1 MLVCHCSH
9 VAAYVIAHM
18 LRHVSRYMSANTY
31 QGGSVTNAFPDGMEV
46 TSVDRYVLPA
56 AQASTLARSGRR
68 MNLRARC
75 VGRAVTPTLLL
86 EHLRVLLAAQAST
99 PTVRCKHMNL
109 LASCVGLGIIRPRS
123 EQLRA
128 KIVGRALTPTLLLEH
143 LHASRVGRASTL
155 MSQHPSVPVAAQAST
170 LARSEQRMNLFVR
183 NVVQASIALKV
194 PSKSFLH
201 AFKAHLLHQITLTA
215 RT

>member
-1 MLVCHCSH
+1 VLVCHCSH

-18 LRHVSRYMSANTY
+18 LRPVSRYMSANTY
-31 QGGSVTNAFPDGMEV
+31 QYSGRVTNALSDGMEV
-46 TSVDRYVLPA
+46 TSVGRYVLPA
-56 AQASTLARSGRR
+56 AQASTLARSGR
-68 MNLRARC
+68 LRASC

-99 PTVRCKHMNL
+99 PTVRCKHMSL

-155 MSQHPSVPVAAQAST
+155 MSQQPSVPVAAQAST

-183 NVVQASIALKV
+183 YVVQASIALKV

-201 AFKAHLLHQITLTA
+201 AFKAHLLHQITLSA